1 MINLLFELQVRTNKI
16 TQEEHLDN
24 ENSELV
30 KKCVREFL
38 DANEKNQ
45 WLKFKLARMCV
56 RYSYYELA
64 TKLFNNVSNELRREY
79 STNVK
84 KSDIGFISWLEFMA
98 LISKAEFLISQTGVE
113 NINDYIQNLNE
124 SLSLYINAQILFK
137 ANCARCFIPFGS
149 GSGASTSS
157 GSSSGSGSSS
167 TSYPP
172 PTLENSDTSIQI
184 RYCELRAEQIKLF
197 IHMVLSTMTY
207 QTIPPPAFQFKSSEN
222 FGKLGRIA
230 QQMKNS
236 MVELQKLNQ
245 KVKELISEC
254 FDGDIHTLNVLNM

>member
-1 MINLLFELQVRTNKI
+1 MINLLFELQVRSFKKLG
-16 TQEEHLDN
+16 EEATSDH
-24 ENSELV
+24 SELV
-30 KKCVREFL
+30 TECVRGFL
-38 DANEKNQ
+38 EANDKDQ

-64 TKLFNNVSNELRREY
+64 TELFNNVSTELRREY
-79 STNVK
+79 TLNMK
-84 KSDIGFISWLEFMA
+84 KSDMSFINWLEFMA
-98 LISKAEFLISQTGVE
+98 ILSKAEFLISQTGVE
-113 NINDYIQNLNE
+113 DINEYIQNLNE
-124 SLSLYINAQILFK
+124 SLSLYLNAQILFK
-137 ANCARCFIPFGS
+137 ANCAQCFIPLSSATSTTS
-149 GSGASTSS
+149 G
-157 GSSSGSGSSS
+157 GSSASSS
-167 TSYPP
+167 TSSSNQP

-236 MVELQKLNQ
+236 TVELQKLNQ
-245 KVKELISEC
+245 KIKELISEC